1 MSEALINILSV
12 LLIIC
17 AVAWLFACG
26 QFAFY
31 TWQAWREFRQEREDE
46 KREGKFDLPDNCK
59 KCKARHK
66 CWADAVEIYV
76 KRSVK

>member
-31 TWQAWREFRQEREDE
+31 TWQAWREFRQEREE
-46 KREGKFDLPDNCK
+46 RKNGESGK
-59 KCKARHK
+59 
-66 CWADAVEIYV
+66 
-76 KRSVK
+76 